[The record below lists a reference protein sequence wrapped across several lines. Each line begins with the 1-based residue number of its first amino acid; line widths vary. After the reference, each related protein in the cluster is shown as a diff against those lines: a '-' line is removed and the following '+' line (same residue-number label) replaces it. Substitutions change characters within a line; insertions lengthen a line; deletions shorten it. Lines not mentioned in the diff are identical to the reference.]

1 MNNLYQVKKHT
12 VVEKGTDKVWSIHYS
27 IGREEKCFF
36 NLFGPYIWREF
47 DKFHYRKHPSGGYYA
62 TTSCNFV
69 NYEEAVEICNEFNKP
84 LIEKCEREEIVYEG
98 RINE

>member
-1 MNNLYQVKKHT
+1 MNNLYKVKKHT
-12 VVEKGTDKVWSIHYS
+12 VIEKGTDKVWSVYYS
-27 IGREEKCFF
+27 IGREEKWFF
-36 NLFGPYIWREF
+36 GLFGSYVWREF
-47 DKFHYRKHPSGGYYA
+47 DKFHYRKHPRGGYYA

-98 RINE
+98 VINE